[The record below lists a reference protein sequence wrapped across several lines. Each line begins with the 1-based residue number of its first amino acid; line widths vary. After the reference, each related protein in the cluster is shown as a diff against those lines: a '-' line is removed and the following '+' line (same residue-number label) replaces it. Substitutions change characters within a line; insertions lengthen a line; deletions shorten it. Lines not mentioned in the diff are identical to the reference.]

1 VVWGL
6 PQMGK
11 LKAYLFGFFAS
22 FYLVAAAWFS
32 VGPVVEF
39 ARWVGLGG
47 LDWVLALVVFLAL
60 LHLAVEV
67 TSSLR
72 RNRASFARFFAQ
84 WASML
89 ARMAGEEIAREIQ

>member
-1 VVWGL
+1 MVDLLPSGMWGL

-39 ARWVGLGG
+39 AQWVGLGG
-47 LDWVLALVVFLAL
+47 LDWVLALVVFLGF

-72 RNRASFARFFAQ
+72 RN
-84 WASML
+84 
-89 ARMAGEEIAREIQ
+89 

>member
-1 VVWGL
+1 MTPSRARARPGAPIAAARFLMVDLLISGMWGL

-47 LDWVLALVVFLAL
+47 LDWVLALVVFLGL

-72 RNRASFARFFAQ
+72 RN
-84 WASML
+84 
-89 ARMAGEEIAREIQ
+89 